1 MEDMRKLIAITAA
14 SLVLSLAASAQGFST
29 SGWWEPAGP
38 VFSPQVHSDRSVTF
52 RLKAPKARTVRLA
65 FGEGDILYKD
75 MQEQRGIWEVTIGPV
90 EPGVYEYKFEVDG
103 LKMLDYPN
111 PAVKA
116 GTEIYCN
123 TVEIKGDEPRFDER
137 ILTGSEI
144 DVISYL
150 SSALGTYRRVCI
162 YVPAI
167 YFEEPRRSFP
177 VLYLRHGGGDNER
190 SWWESAQADAIMDN
204 AIAAGATPMLVVMT
218 NGLTDGSW
226 AGGSSPEGMALLEK
240 ELLSD
245 VIPLVEKRY
254 RVRKDRASRA
264 IAGLSMGGGQSFVI
278 GLRNLDKFAWIGEF
292 SSGLLSDPA
301 LDLAPYGVTL
311 DPATINKSL
320 KLLWISCGTK
330 DERWEGHCAFDALL
344 TRNGIVHGFDSAPYA
359 HQWQFWREQLYTF
372 VGRIFKNQ

>member
-29 SGWWEPAGP
+29 SGWWKPAGP

-144 DVISYL
+144 DVISYR

>member
-75 MQEQRGIWEVTIGPV
+75 MQEHRGIWEVTIGPV

-144 DVISYL
+144 DVISYR

-177 VLYLRHGGGDNER
+177 VLYLRHGGGDHER

>member
-75 MQEQRGIWEVTIGPV
+75 MQEQHGIWEVTIGPV

-144 DVISYL
+144 DVISYR

>member
-1 MEDMRKLIAITAA
+1 
-14 SLVLSLAASAQGFST
+14 
-29 SGWWEPAGP
+29 
-38 VFSPQVHSDRSVTF
+38 
-52 RLKAPKARTVRLA
+52 
-65 FGEGDILYKD
+65 
-75 MQEQRGIWEVTIGPV
+75 
-90 EPGVYEYKFEVDG
+90 
-103 LKMLDYPN
+103 
-111 PAVKA
+111 
-116 GTEIYCN
+116 
-123 TVEIKGDEPRFDER
+123 
-137 ILTGSEI
+137 
-144 DVISYL
+144 
-150 SSALGTYRRVCI
+150 
-162 YVPAI
+162 
-167 YFEEPRRSFP
+167 
-177 VLYLRHGGGDNER
+177 
-190 SWWESAQADAIMDN
+190 MDN

>member
-144 DVISYL
+144 DVISYR